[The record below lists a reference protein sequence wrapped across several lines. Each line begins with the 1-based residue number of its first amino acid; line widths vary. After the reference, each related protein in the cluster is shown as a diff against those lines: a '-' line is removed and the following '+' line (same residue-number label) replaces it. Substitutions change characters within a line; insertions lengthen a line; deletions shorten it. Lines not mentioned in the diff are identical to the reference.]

1 MKKYILSFALSC
13 ISLLS
18 FAQNNY
24 EKVMKEKIA
33 KIETCKTPEDFQAL
47 ANDFQRIAEKETTKW
62 QPNYYT
68 AFSYIQKARV
78 LMREGKMQELDA
90 VADQAQKYIDAAGT
104 ADKDNSEIHLLQKM
118 VYSLKMMVNPQERY
132 MTFGMKA
139 QEELTIAEKLNPDNP
154 RVSLIKAE
162 DTYFTPEQYGG
173 SKTKGIEQFKTA
185 LEKFNAFKPK
195 TTLDPDWGKPEAEY
209 FIGLGTSTTK

>member
-1 MKKYILSFALSC
+1 MKKYILSFALFC
-13 ISLLS
+13 MSLLS
-18 FAQNNY
+18 FAQANY

-68 AFSYIQKARV
+68 AFSYIQKGRV

-90 VADQAQKYIDAAGT
+90 VADQAQKYIDAAGS

-139 QEELTIAEKLNPDNP
+139 QEELTIAEKLNLDNP

-173 SKTKGIEQFKTA
+173 SKTKGIEEFKTA

-195 TTLDPDWGKPEAEY
+195 TILDPDWGKSEAEY
-209 FIGLGTSTTK
+209 FIGLGASSTK

>member
-1 MKKYILSFALSC
+1 MKKYIVSFALSFM
-13 ISLLS
+13 SLLS
-18 FAQNNY
+18 SAQANY

-62 QPNYYT
+62 QPNYYA
-68 AFSYIQKARV
+68 AFSYIQKGRV
-78 LMREGKMQELDA
+78 LMREGKLQELDE
-90 VADQAQKYIDAAGT
+90 VADQAQKYIAAAGS
-104 ADKDNSEIHLLQKM
+104 ADQGNSEIHLLQKM

-154 RVSLIKAE
+154 RISLIKAE

-173 SKTKGIEQFKTA
+173 SKTKGIEQFKKA
-185 LEKFNAFKPK
+185 LEKFNTFKPK
-195 TTLDPDWGKPEAEY
+195 NTLDPDWGKPEAEY
-209 FIGLGTSTTK
+209 FIGLGASTTK

>member
-1 MKKYILSFALSC
+1 MKKYILSFALAC
-13 ISLLS
+13 MSLLS
-18 FAQNNY
+18 FAQANY

-68 AFSYIQKARV
+68 AFSYIQKGRV

-90 VADQAQKYIDAAGT
+90 VADQAQKHIDAAGS

-132 MTFGMKA
+132 MTFGTKA

-154 RVSLIKAE
+154 RVDLIKAE

-185 LEKFNAFKPK
+185 LEKFNTFKPK
-195 TTLDPDWGKPEAEY
+195 TTLDPDWGKQEAEY
-209 FIGLGTSTTK
+209 FIGLGASSTK

>member
-1 MKKYILSFALSC
+1 MKKYILSFALAC
-13 ISLLS
+13 MSLLS
-18 FAQNNY
+18 FAQANY

-33 KIETCKTPEDFQAL
+33 KIESCKTPEDFQAL

-62 QPNYYT
+62 QPNYYA
-68 AFSYIQKARV
+68 AFSYIQKGRV

-90 VADQAQKYIDAAGT
+90 VANQAQKYIDAAGG
-104 ADKDNSEIHLLQKM
+104 ADRDNSEIHLLQKM

-185 LEKFNAFKPK
+185 MEKFNTFKPK
-195 TTLDPDWGKPEAEY
+195 TTLDPDWGKAEAEY
-209 FIGLGTSTTK
+209 FIGLGASTTK

>member
-1 MKKYILSFALSC
+1 MKKYILSFALAC
-13 ISLLS
+13 MSLLS
-18 FAQNNY
+18 FAQANY

-33 KIETCKTPEDFQAL
+33 KIETSKTPEDFQAL

-68 AFSYIQKARV
+68 AFSYIQKGRI
-78 LMREGKMQELDA
+78 LMREGKMQDLDA
-90 VADQAQKYIDAAGT
+90 VADQAQKYIDVAGS

-139 QEELTIAEKLNPDNP
+139 QEELSKAEKLNPDNP

-185 LEKFNAFKPK
+185 LEKFNTFKPK

-209 FIGLGTSTTK
+209 FIGLGASSTK

>member
-1 MKKYILSFALSC
+1 MKKYILSFALAC
-13 ISLLS
+13 MSLLS
-18 FAQNNY
+18 FAQANY

-33 KIETCKTPEDFQAL
+33 KIETSKTPEDFQAL

-62 QPNYYT
+62 QPNYYA
-68 AFSYIQKARV
+68 AFSYIQKGRV

-90 VADQAQKYIDAAGT
+90 VADQAQKYIDAAGS

-139 QEELTIAEKLNPDNP
+139 QGELTIAEKLNPDNP
-154 RVSLIKAE
+154 RVSLMKAE
-162 DTYFTPEQYGG
+162 DIYFTPEQYGG
-173 SKTKGIEQFKTA
+173 SKTKGIEQFKKA
-185 LEKFNAFKPK
+185 LEKFNTFKPK

-209 FIGLGTSTTK
+209 FIGLGASTTK

>member
-1 MKKYILSFALSC
+1 MKKYILSFALAC
-13 ISLLS
+13 MSLLS
-18 FAQNNY
+18 FAQANY

-68 AFSYIQKARV
+68 AFSCIQKGRV

-90 VADQAQKYIDAAGT
+90 VADQAQKYIDAAGST
-104 ADKDNSEIHLLQKM
+104 DKDNSEIHLLQKM
-118 VYSLKMMVNPQERY
+118 AYSLKMMVNPQERY

-139 QEELTIAEKLNPDNP
+139 QEELTIAEKLNSDNP

-195 TTLDPDWGKPEAEY
+195 TILDPDWGKSEAEY
-209 FIGLGTSTTK
+209 FIGLGASSTK